1 MSFVNTS
8 RNFASAS
15 LFLAR
20 FCPEED
26 GKAGDNRDHSTAA
39 EVLKD
44 LAKLGDRL
52 KEHIFTSVKV
62 MKVLGEGG
70 NYTVL
75 FDDDAC
81 LEDLLILFEL
91 STSQV
96 FEIVSLRPWVLL

>member
-81 LEDLLILFEL
+81 LEDLLILFDPFW
-91 STSQV
+91 TFNFAGFWNSQ
-96 FEIVSLRPWVLL
+96 P

>member
-1 MSFVNTS
+1 MGDNVFLVNTS

-81 LEDLLILFEL
+81 LEDLLILFDP
-91 STSQV
+91 
-96 FEIVSLRPWVLL
+96 F

>member
-81 LEDLLILFEL
+81 LEHLFEL
-91 STSQV
+91 ST
-96 FEIVSLRPWVLL
+96 FNFAGSLK

>member
-1 MSFVNTS
+1 MFFVNTS

-26 GKAGDNRDHSTAA
+26 GEAGDNRDHSTAA

-81 LEDLLILFEL
+81 LEHLFEL
-91 STSQV
+91 ST
-96 FEIVSLRPWVLL
+96 FNFAGSLK

>member
-1 MSFVNTS
+1 MFFVNTS

-52 KEHIFTSVKV
+52 IFTSVKV
-62 MKVLGEGG
+62 KKVLGEGG

-75 FDDDAC
+75 FDDDPC
-81 LEDLLILFEL
+81 LDLLIPFDP
-91 STSQV
+91 
-96 FEIVSLRPWVLL
+96 F